1 MGCKRQVCE
10 FFASFGKDFQNYIR
24 LVRFLEASL
33 GSPSIN
39 QWEGK
44 YIISVFISN
53 SNIFNTIFEKY

>member
-53 SNIFNTIFEKY
+53 SNI